1 MQAIITDTGQI
12 RKIGN
17 DIAGIELPENADVA
31 LLYYDIINEMWRTD
45 KVKLLTRLVSDAIPT
60 NDIDLEPI
68 SFSVSLNPTTIT
80 TNADIDKIAIINAFN
95 ALCISIDT
103 QEFIDL
109 RKDLLSQAIAK
120 KKEMRDGGFDVA
132 GTLFDSDANA
142 RDAYAEYAIGFMLEP
157 ELTIPDW
164 KASEGNW
171 LEMNVTLF
179 GQMMVEYKT
188 FKQGIFSWYKAKQI
202 EINNP
207 ALTLEQLLQVEI

>member
-80 TNADIDKIAIINAFN
+80 TNADIDKIAIINAFD

-109 RKDLLSQAIAK
+109 RKDLLSQANTK
-120 KKEMRDGGFDVA
+120 KKEMRDGGFDVS
-132 GTLFDSDANA
+132 GTTFDSDINA
-142 RDAYAEYAIGFMLEP
+142 RMSYAELAMQLLADSAYSTTWKSSDGVWVTMDAILYAQV
-157 ELTIPDW
+157 
-164 KASEGNW
+164 ASAGETHIASTFTW
-171 LEMNVTLF
+171 LA
-179 GQMMVEYKT
+179 G
-188 FKQGIFSWYKAKQI
+188 KQT
-202 EINNP
+202 EIN
-207 ALTLEQLLQVEI
+207 ACTTVAELQAIAI

>member
-1 MQAIITDTGQI
+1 MKYTYSTEYPQIQRLQGVILLPLNIETVEATEDTEQQYKYTLIKIADTGQNI
-12 RKIGN
+12 SDLDTCK
-17 DIAGIELPENADVA
+17 
-31 LLYYDIINEMWRTD
+31 EMY
-45 KVKLLTRLVSDAIPT
+45 
-60 NDIDLEPI
+60 LE
-68 SFSVSLNPTTIT
+68 
-80 TNADIDKIAIINAFN
+80 
-95 ALCISIDT
+95 
-103 QEFIDL
+103 
-109 RKDLLSQAIAK
+109 QAIAK
-120 KKEMRDGGFDVA
+120 KKEMLDGGFDVA

-188 FKQGIFSWYKAKQI
+188 FKQGIFTWYKAKQI

-207 ALTLEQLLQVEI
+207 ALTLEQLLQITI